1 MTGKTNMIDLLD
13 RTANY
18 ILYKQTLEA
27 IRLMLLDEGLTE
39 YQAWLT
45 YVGAKMIAK
54 NRDQNNEF
62 W

>member
-1 MTGKTNMIDLLD
+1 MIDLLD